1 MDLNFWISQVFN
13 GVSYGALLFLLA
25 GGLSLIFGMMRIVN
39 MTHGSYYLLGG
50 YVALTTIWRTGYF
63 VLAILAAAVV
73 IALIGIAEW
82 NAFLK
87 RLSGQELGQVLTT
100 MGFALIFQD
109 VALVIWGGDPYT
121 IPVPKLLSG
130 SFQVDTLFFP
140 VYRVFIIGVAVVIAI
155 MLWLILERTRIGAM
169 MRATVDDAEM
179 ARGVGINVF
188 LISMCVFAL
197 GATLASLAG
206 VVAGGFVGVY
216 PGADFEILPYA
227 FVVVIVGGMGSLKGA
242 VLGSLLVGLL
252 DNFGKALFPELS
264 YFTLFAPMAAI
275 LAVRP
280 TGLFGRA

>member
-1 MDLNFWISQVFN
+1 MEFWIGQLFN
-13 GVSYGALLFLLA
+13 GISYGALLFLLA

-50 YVALTTIWRTGYF
+50 YVGLTVIWKSGSF
-63 VLAILAAAVV
+63 VLAVLVGALA
-73 IALIGIAEW
+73 IALVGIAEW

-109 VALVIWGGDPYT
+109 LALVLWGGDPYT
-121 IPVPKLLSG
+121 IPVPAGLSG
-130 SFQVDTLFFP
+130 SFQVGPLFFP
-140 VYRVFIIGVAVVIAI
+140 VYRVFIVVVAAVVALI
-155 MLWLILERTRIGAM
+155 LWLVLERTRIGAM
-169 MRATVDDAEM
+169 MRATVDDPEM
-179 ARGVGINVF
+179 ARGVGINVY
-188 LISMCVFAL
+188 LISMGVFSL
-197 GATLASLAG
+197 GAVLAALAG

-242 VLGSLLVGLL
+242 LVGSLLVGLL

>member
-1 MDLNFWISQVFN
+1 MDFWILQLFH
-13 GVSYGALLFLLA
+13 GISYGALLFLLA

-50 YVALTTIWRTGYF
+50 YVALTTIWRSGYYA
-63 VLAILAAAVV
+63 LAILAAAVV
-73 IALIGIAEW
+73 VACIGIAEW

-100 MGFALIFQD
+100 MGFAFIFQD
-109 VALVIWGGDPYT
+109 LAMVVWGGDPYT
-121 IPVPKLLSG
+121 IPVPAMLSG
-130 SFQVDTLFFP
+130 AWRVGELHFP
-140 VYRVFIIGVAVVIAI
+140 VYRVFMIAVAALVALV
-155 MLWLILERTRIGAM
+155 LWLTLERTRIGAM
-169 MRATVDDAEM
+169 MRATVDDPEM

-188 LISMCVFAL
+188 MISMGVFAL
-197 GATLASLAG
+197 GASLASVAG

-242 VLGSLLVGLL
+242 LIGSLLVGLL

>member
-1 MDLNFWISQVFN
+1 MEFWIIQTFN

-50 YVALTTIWRTGYF
+50 YVGLTVIWRTGNF
-63 VLAILAAAVV
+63 LLAILAGAVA
-73 IALIGIAEW
+73 IAIVGVGEW

-87 RLSGQELGQVLTT
+87 RLAGQELGQVLTT

-109 VALVIWGGDPYT
+109 LGLVIWGGDPY
-121 IPVPKLLSG
+121 IIRVPAVLSG
-130 SFQVDTLFFP
+130 SYQLGDLFFP
-140 VYRVFIIGVAVVIAI
+140 VYRIFIVAVALGIGGV
-155 MLWLILERTRIGAM
+155 LWLVLEKTRVGAM

-179 ARGVGINVF
+179 ARGVGIHVP
-188 LISMCVFAL
+188 LISMGVFAL
-197 GATLASLAG
+197 GAFMAAVAG
-206 VVAGGFVGVY
+206 VTAGGFVGVY

-242 VLGSLLVGLL
+242 MIGSLMVGLL
-252 DNFGKALFPELS
+252 DNFGKAFFPELS

-275 LAVRP
+275 LAIRP

>member
-1 MDLNFWISQVFN
+1 MEFWVLQIFN

-39 MTHGSYYLLGG
+39 MTHGSYYLIGG
-50 YVALTTIWRTGYF
+50 YVALSVLWQVNLFLVGI
-63 VLAILAAAVV
+63 VAAALAIAA
-73 IALIGIAEW
+73 IGIGEW

-87 RLSGQELGQVLTT
+87 RLGGQELGQVLTT

-109 VALVIWGGDPYT
+109 LCLVIWGGDPYT
-121 IPVPKLLSG
+121 IPSPRMVSG
-130 SFQVDTLFFP
+130 SFQVGPVVFP
-140 VYRVFIIGVAVVIAI
+140 VYRVFIMGVAAVVAVI
-155 MLWLILERTRIGAM
+155 LWLVVERTRIGAM
-169 MRATVDDAEM
+169 IRATVDDAEM
-179 ARGVGINVF
+179 ARGIGINVHR
-188 LISMCVFAL
+188 ISMAVFAL
-197 GATLASLAG
+197 GAGLASVGG

-242 VLGSLLVGLL
+242 LVGSVLVGLL
-252 DNFGKALFPELS
+252 DNFGKVFFPELS

>member
-1 MDLNFWISQVFN
+1 MEFWLTQTFN
-13 GVSYGALLFLLA
+13 GISYGALLFLLA
-25 GGLSLIFGMMRIVN
+25 GGLSLTFGMMRIVN

-50 YVALTTIWRTGYF
+50 YVGLSTIWRTGNF
-63 VLAILAAAVV
+63 PLAILAGA
-73 IALIGIAEW
+73 IAIAIVGIAEW

-87 RLSGQELGQVLTT
+87 RLGGQELGQVLTT

-109 VALVIWGGDPYT
+109 LALIIWGGDPYT
-121 IPVPKLLSG
+121 IPAPKVLSG
-130 SFQVDTLFFP
+130 ALQIGDLYFP
-140 VYRVFIIGVAVVIAI
+140 IYRLFIIAVAALVAVV
-155 MLWLILERTRIGAM
+155 LWLVLEQTRVGAAI
-169 MRATVDDAEM
+169 RATVDDAEM
-179 ARGVGINVF
+179 AGGVGINVHA
-188 LISMCVFAL
+188 ISMIVFAL
-197 GATLASLAG
+197 GALLAAVAG

-242 VLGSLLVGLL
+242 LIGSLLVGLL

-280 TGLFGRA
+280 TGLYGHRR

>member
-1 MDLNFWISQVFN
+1 MEFWVAQTFN
-13 GVSYGALLFLLA
+13 GISYGALLFLLA

-50 YVALTTIWRTGYF
+50 YVGLTVIWQKGHF
-63 VLAILAAAVV
+63 VLAILAGAVA
-73 IALIGIAEW
+73 IALIGIGEW

-87 RLSGQELGQVLTT
+87 RLGGQELGQVLTT

-109 VALVIWGGDPYT
+109 LALITWGGDPYT
-121 IPVPKLLSG
+121 IPTPAVISG
-130 SFQVDTLFFP
+130 AFQIGDFYFP
-140 VYRVFIIGVAVVIAI
+140 VYRLFIIAVAAFVGLV
-155 MLWLILERTRIGAM
+155 LWLVLEQTRLGAM
-169 MRATVDDAEM
+169 MRAVVDDPEM
-179 ARGVGINVF
+179 ARGLGINVF
-188 LISMCVFAL
+188 LISMSVFAM
-197 GATLASLAG
+197 GAALAAVAG

-242 VLGSLLVGLL
+242 WLGSLLVGLL

>member
-1 MDLNFWISQVFN
+1 MDFWLSQVFN

-50 YVALTTIWRTGYF
+50 YVALTTIWRTGSYT
-63 VLAILAAAVV
+63 LAILAAALV

-109 VALVIWGGDPYT
+109 LGLVIWGGDPYT
-121 IPVPKLLSG
+121 IPTPKLFSG
-130 SFQVDTLFFP
+130 AFQVGTLFFP
-140 VYRVFIIGVAVVIAI
+140 VYRVFIIGVAAVIAVI
-155 MLWLILERTRIGAM
+155 LWLVLERTRIGAM

-188 LISMCVFAL
+188 RISMCVFAL
-197 GATLASLAG
+197 GATLAALAG

-242 VLGSLLVGLL
+242 LIGSLMVGLL

>member
-1 MDLNFWISQVFN
+1 MDFWLLQLFN

-50 YVALTTIWRTGYF
+50 YVALTTMWRGGSYG
-63 VLAILAAAVV
+63 LAMVAAAIVV
-73 IALIGIAEW
+73 ALIGIGEW

-109 VALVIWGGDPYT
+109 LGLVIWGGDPYT
-121 IPVPKLLSG
+121 IKAPAILSG
-130 SFQVDTLFFP
+130 AFQLGTLYFP
-140 VYRVFIIGVAVVIAI
+140 VYRVFIIGVAGAIALI
-155 MLWLILERTRIGAM
+155 LWLTLERTRVGAM
-169 MRATVDDAEM
+169 MRATVDDPEM
-179 ARGVGINVF
+179 ARGVGINVY
-188 LISMCVFAL
+188 LISMGVFAL
-197 GATLASLAG
+197 GASLAAVAG

-242 VLGSLLVGLL
+242 LVGSLLVGLL

>member
-1 MDLNFWISQVFN
+1 MEFLINQTFN

-50 YVALTTIWRTGYF
+50 YVALTVIWRGGPYL
-63 VLAILAAAVV
+63 VALAAGAAA

-109 VALVIWGGDPYT
+109 LALVIWGGDPYT
-121 IPVPKLLSG
+121 IRIPAVLSG
-130 SFQVDTLFFP
+130 RVTAGPFTFP
-140 VYRVFIIGVAVVIAI
+140 TYRIFIVVVAVSVAVV
-155 MLWLILERTRIGAM
+155 LWLVLERTRIGAM
-169 MRATVDDAEM
+169 MRATVDDPEM
-179 ARGVGINVF
+179 ARGVGINVY
-188 LISMCVFAL
+188 LISMGVFSL
-197 GATLASLAG
+197 GAALAAVGG

-242 VLGSLLVGLL
+242 VIGSLLVGLL
-252 DNFGKALFPELS
+252 DNYGKALFPELS

>member
-1 MDLNFWISQVFN
+1 MDFWILQLFN

-50 YVALTTIWRTGYF
+50 YVALTTMWRGGSYG
-63 VLAILAAAVV
+63 LAIVAAALV
-73 IALIGIAEW
+73 IALIGIGEW

-109 VALVIWGGDPYT
+109 LGLVIWGGDPYT
-121 IPVPKLLSG
+121 IKVPAALSG
-130 SFQVDTLFFP
+130 AFQLGTLYFP
-140 VYRVFIIGVAVVIAI
+140 VYRVFMIGVAAVIALV
-155 MLWLILERTRIGAM
+155 LWLTLERTRIGAM
-169 MRATVDDAEM
+169 MRATVDDPEM
-179 ARGVGINVF
+179 ARGIGINVF
-188 LISMCVFAL
+188 LISMSVFAL
-197 GATLASLAG
+197 GASLAALAG

-227 FVVVIVGGMGSLKGA
+227 FVVVIVGGMGSLTGA
-242 VLGSLLVGLL
+242 LVGSLLVGLL